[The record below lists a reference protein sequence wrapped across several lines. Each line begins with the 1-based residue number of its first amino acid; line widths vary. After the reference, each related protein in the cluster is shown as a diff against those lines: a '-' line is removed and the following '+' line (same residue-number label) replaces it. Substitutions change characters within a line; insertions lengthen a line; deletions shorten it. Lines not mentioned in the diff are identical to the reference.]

1 MDGTL
6 ILGDHPM
13 SRTKVKAT
21 GVFVSDQ
28 DETVQKVTLDQPAAG
43 LDVGEST
50 SALEGGAQ
58 ILNADA
64 DADADAEPSVDSFV
78 TLYPLRSYLD
88 GKEIRR
94 AGGTSY
100 KSPKHEASL
109 LIAKGLASDEDPK
122 A

>member
-1 MDGTL
+1 
-6 ILGDHPM
+6 M

-21 GVFVSDQ
+21 GGFVSAQ
-28 DETVQKVTLDQPAAG
+28 DEAAQTVTLDQSAAG

-50 SALEGGAQ
+50 VALEGGAQ
-58 ILNADA
+58 IL
-64 DADADAEPSVDSFV
+64 DAEPSADSSV

>member
-6 ILGDHPM
+6 ILGDNPM

-21 GVFVSDQ
+21 GDFVSDQ
-28 DETVQKVTLDQPAAG
+28 DETVQTVNLDQSVAG
-43 LDVGEST
+43 LDVGT
-50 SALEGGAQ
+50 GALEGGAQ
-58 ILNADA
+58 ILKA
-64 DADADAEPSVDSFV
+64 DADADAESSADSFV